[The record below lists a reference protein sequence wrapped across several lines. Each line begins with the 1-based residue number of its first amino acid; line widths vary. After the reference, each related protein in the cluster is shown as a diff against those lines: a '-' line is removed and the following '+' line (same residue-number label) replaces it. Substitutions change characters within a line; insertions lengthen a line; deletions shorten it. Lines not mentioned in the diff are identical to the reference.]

1 MTTLR
6 SAAVLLI
13 ISLLG
18 AVGTYFWHPAAPV
31 WYQVQAETGVN
42 EVNLADVTERWK
54 NEVVWVDARTQ
65 ERYDA
70 GYIPGALL
78 INEYNRDDAVFNH
91 LDQLQLSGKPVVIY
105 CDSLKCKASH
115 EMRDYLH
122 ENVGLPEVWV
132 LTGGWPAWQS
142 AHPAAP

>member
-13 ISLLG
+13 LSLLA
-18 AVGTYFWHPAAPV
+18 AVGTHLWHPAAPV
-31 WYQVQAETGVN
+31 WYLVQAETGVN

-54 NEVVWVDARTQ
+54 NDVVWVDARPQ
-65 ERYDA
+65 ERFDA
-70 GYIPGALL
+70 GHIPGALL
-78 INEYNRDDAVFNH
+78 INEFNRDEAVFNN
-91 LDQLQLSGKPVVIY
+91 LDQLQTSGKPVVVY

-115 EMRDYLH
+115 EMRDFLR

-142 AHPAAP
+142 THPGSP